1 MKTALKIGMV
11 GCAVMAIS
19 ACSQPEKKAPLDQ
32 SVETPAAS
40 PDANTSKSDAT
51 EFINKTAEGNIME
64 VLGGNL
70 AAENAANP
78 RIKAYGKMLAK
89 DHTAS
94 DKKLQSIAD
103 QKNITLPDKLPADK
117 QQHMDMMKD
126 QKGDA
131 FDRHYISMMIED
143 HKEDIEAFKAASKN
157 IADPKLVEFAKNSLP
172 VLQKHLDMAEAIQK
186 SFKK

>member
-1 MKTALKIGMV
+1 MKTALKITLA
-11 GCAVMAIS
+11 GCALLAVS
-19 ACSQPEKKAPLDQ
+19 ACSQPEKKAPIDQ

-51 EFINKTAEGNIME
+51 EFINKTAEGNMME

-89 DHTAS
+89 DHGAS
-94 DKKLQSIAD
+94 DEKLQAIAAE
-103 QKNITLPDKLPADK
+103 KNISLPDKLPADK
-117 QQHMDMMKD
+117 QQHMDMMKE

-143 HKEDIEAFKAASKN
+143 HKEDIEKLKAALKN
-157 IADPKLVEFAKNSLP
+157 ISDPKLVEFAKNSLP
-172 VLQKHLDMAEAIQK
+172 VLQKHLDTAEAIQK
-186 SFKK
+186 SLKK